1 MISGVSHPPAL
12 LLLAAFTRHSSALDW
27 AATRAGAQWGP
38 IALASK
44 AFDFTE
50 TDYYQSTMG
59 SDLKKIFW
67 VFERPLDPAQL
78 ASIKRLTINW
88 EHDFAALVSRGE
100 AVGDNASSIT
110 ESRPLNLDPGYLTTA
125 KLVLASTKDHTHRIY
140 LRDGIFAEATLFFR
154 HGRWEH
160 HEWTF
165 PDYRRADY
173 QEFFSQAREF
183 LKRTHSPQP

>member
-1 MISGVSHPPAL
+1 MFFGDSHPPAL
-12 LLLAAFTRHSSALDW
+12 LFVAAFSRHASALAW
-27 AATRAGAQWGP
+27 AAKRAAAQWGP
-38 IALASK
+38 IALASN

-50 TDYYQSTMG
+50 TDYYQPTMG
-59 SDLKKIFW
+59 ADLKKIFW
-67 VFERPLDPAQL
+67 VFERPIDPAQI
-78 ASIKRLTINW
+78 AAIKRLTITW
-88 EHDFAALVSRGE
+88 EHDFAAMATHGE
-100 AVGDNASSIT
+100 AVSDRSSPIT

-140 LRDGIFAEATLFFR
+140 CRDGIFAEITLFFR

-173 QEFFSQAREF
+173 QAFFSHAREF
-183 LKRTHSPQP
+183 LKHTQSPQ